1 MSKVANEFCRPL
13 VLIETPGFVNNYF
26 VLTNK

>member
-1 MSKVANEFCRPL
+1 MSKVADEFRRPL
-13 VLIETPGFVNNYF
+13 VLTETPGVVNNF

>member
-1 MSKVANEFCRPL
+1 MSKVAEEFRRPL
-13 VLIETPGFVNNYF
+13 VLIETPGFVNNF

>member
-1 MSKVANEFCRPL
+1 MSKVADEFRRPL
-13 VLIETPGFVNNYF
+13 VLIEIPGFVNNF

>member
-1 MSKVANEFCRPL
+1 MSKVANEFRRPL
-13 VLIETPGFVNNYF
+13 VLIETPGFVNNF